1 MIFQQGFFFVEFV
14 GELFLSGDYRVLGLK
29 YDFIST
35 FFYEAFALKA
45 KIDSRQII
53 KTKGIVKCPQSR
65 KLTTEE
71 AQPRPAAL

>member
-1 MIFQQGFFFVEFV
+1 MT
-14 GELFLSGDYRVLGLK
+14 LLAL
-29 YDFIST
+29 

-65 KLTTEE
+65 TLTTEE